1 MFDLNILFIPLFFSN
16 LNEILVLILNSN
28 LNFKK
33 IVKILDKFTQKYYK
47 FICKI
52 NNINILI
59 NECKLFF

>member
-1 MFDLNILFIPLFFSN
+1 MAST
-16 LNEILVLILNSN
+16 NETVN
-28 LNFKK
+28 K